1 MRKKRFSVE
10 QMIGVLKQAELVVPV
25 AEVIRKAGISE
36 QTFYR
41 WKAKYAGLEV
51 DQVRQ
56 MAQLQEEN
64 LRLKKLVAELVLDKT
79 MLQDVLSKK
88 WRRLGCG
95 QVSGVPV
102 VQGRRPDAEADEA
115 SRQAQ
120 GCSSTRGED
129 QAHGAGSGMEHG
141 LRLGPATGWHALPF
155 ADHRRCLH
163 ARGGGDRSGSEPE
176 GR

>member
-10 QMIGVLKQAELVVPV
+10 QMIGVLKQAEVGVPV

-64 LRLKKLVAELVLDKT
+64 MRLKQLVAFVTGMGIRLGQCTPEDVVRLKRTCGALVSY
-79 MLQDVLSKK
+79 QFLSK
-88 WRRLGCG
+88 RL
-95 QVSGVPV
+95 V
-102 VQGRRPDAEADEA
+102 
-115 SRQAQ
+115 
-120 GCSSTRGED
+120 
-129 QAHGAGSGMEHG
+129 
-141 LRLGPATGWHALPF
+141 RLSF
-155 ADHRRCLH
+155 AK
-163 ARGGGDRSGSEPE
+163 
-176 GR
+176 